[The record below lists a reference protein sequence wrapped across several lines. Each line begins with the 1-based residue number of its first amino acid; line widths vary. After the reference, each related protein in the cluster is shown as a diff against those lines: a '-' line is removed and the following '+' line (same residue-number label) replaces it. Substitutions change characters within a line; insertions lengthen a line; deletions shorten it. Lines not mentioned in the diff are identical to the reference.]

1 MTVIDRVETPARFHD
16 FGAIAASWRRGAVS
30 RFAGRY
36 AIVTG
41 AAGGIGAAIAARLL
55 KEGAT
60 VAAVDRDREGLTRL
74 PSAEGLH
81 RVTADLASVQD
92 TRDVVGR
99 AIAALGRPADIVV
112 SAAGVYALAPAA
124 EVEEKDWAFNQD
136 INLRAPFFVAQASV
150 AARAQDAIAR
160 ARGMAIVNIA
170 SVGAYRSGTGDA
182 ALSYSASK
190 AGLVALT
197 KSMAAEWAAQ
207 GVRVNVVSPGVI
219 DTSMVRIM
227 DDPEAGSAWLKA
239 RVPMGRLGRPE
250 EIAAVV
256 SFLASDDA
264 SYVTGAELIADGGY
278 MCR

>member
-1 MTVIDRVETPARFHD
+1 M
-16 FGAIAASWRRGAVS
+16 S
-30 RFAGRY
+30 RFAGRR

-41 AAGGIGAAIAARLL
+41 AAGGIGRAIVARLL
-55 KEGAT
+55 QEGAV
-60 VAAVDRDREGLTRL
+60 VAALDRDAESLARL
-74 PSAEGLH
+74 PSSPILS
-81 RVTADLASVQD
+81 RVEVDLASVAD
-92 TRDVVGR
+92 ARDAVRR
-99 AIAALGRPADIVV
+99 AVASLGAPADIVI

-124 EVEEKDWAFNQD
+124 KVEEKDWAFNQD
-136 INLRAPFFVAQASV
+136 INLRAPFFVAQAAV
-150 AARAQDAIAR
+150 AARAGDAAAT

-182 ALSYSASK
+182 ALSYATSK

-197 KSMAAEWAAQ
+197 RSMAAEWATQ

-227 DDPEAGSAWLKA
+227 DNPEAGAAWLKA

-256 SFLASDDA
+256 SFLVSDDA
-264 SYVTGAELIADGGY
+264 SYLTGAELIADGGY

>member
-1 MTVIDRVETPARFHD
+1 MTRFS
-16 FGAIAASWRRGAVS
+16 GRR
-30 RFAGRY
+30 

-55 KEGAT
+55 AEGAA
-60 VAAVDRDREGLTRL
+60 VAALDRDSSALDRL
-74 PSAEGLH
+74 PQVAAL
-81 RVTADLASVQD
+81 RAITADLRSPEAA
-92 TRDVVGR
+92 RDAVRR
-99 AIAALGRPADIVV
+99 AVAALGGSADVV
-112 SAAGVYALAPAA
+112 ISAAGVYALAPAA
-124 EVEEKDWAFNQD
+124 EIEAEDWNFNQD
-136 INLRAPFFVAQASV
+136 INLRAPFFVAQAAV
-150 AARAQDAIAR
+150 AARAADR
-160 ARGMAIVNIA
+160 AASERPLAIVNIA

-197 KSMAAEWAAQ
+197 RSMAAEWASQ

-227 DDPEAGSAWLKA
+227 DDPEAGSAWLRA
-239 RVPMGRLGRPE
+239 RVPMARLGRPD

-256 SFLASDDA
+256 CFLASEEA

>member
-1 MTVIDRVETPARFHD
+1 MT
-16 FGAIAASWRRGAVS
+16 
-30 RFAGRY
+30 RFAGRN

-41 AAGGIGAAIAARLL
+41 AAGGIGAAVVARLL
-55 KEGAT
+55 DEGAV
-60 VAAVDRDREGLTRL
+60 VAAIDRDRSALTAL
-74 PSAEGLH
+74 PDHAQLKRITG
-81 RVTADLASVQD
+81 DLRSIDA
-92 TRDVVGR
+92 TRR
-99 AIAALGRPADIVV
+99 AMTEAIEALGRPADIVI

-124 EVEEKDWAFNQD
+124 QIEAEDWDFNQD
-136 INLRAPFFVAQASV
+136 INLRAPFFVGQAAV
-150 AARAQDAIAR
+150 AARAANSAVAAR
-160 ARGMAIVNIA
+160 PMAIVNIS

-197 KSMAAEWAAQ
+197 KSMAAEWARQ

-227 DDPEAGSAWLKA
+227 DDPVAGTAWLNA
-239 RVPMGRLGRPE
+239 RVPMARLGRPE

-256 SFLASDDA
+256 CFLASDDA

>member
-1 MTVIDRVETPARFHD
+1 MTRFS
-16 FGAIAASWRRGAVS
+16 GRRAV
-30 RFAGRY
+30 
-36 AIVTG
+36 VTG

-55 KEGAT
+55 SEGAV
-60 VAAVDRDREGLTRL
+60 VAAIDCDAAGLAKL
-74 PSAEGLH
+74 PKGAALH
-81 RVTADLASVQD
+81 SIAADLRTPEGARHAMS
-92 TRDVVGR
+92 R
-99 AIAALGRPADIVV
+99 AIAALGAPADIVV

-124 EVEEKDWAFNQD
+124 EVQADDWNFNQD
-136 INLRAPFFVAQASV
+136 INLRAPFFVAQAAV
-150 AARAQDAIAR
+150 AARAADKAAAER
-160 ARGMAIVNIA
+160 PMAIVNIA

-197 KSMAAEWAAQ
+197 KSMAAEWASL
-207 GVRVNVVSPGVI
+207 GIRVNVVSPGVI

-227 DDPEAGSAWLKA
+227 DDPEAGAAWLRQ
-239 RVPMGRLGRPE
+239 RVPMARLGRPD

-256 SFLASDDA
+256 CFLASDEA

>member
-1 MTVIDRVETPARFHD
+1 M
-16 FGAIAASWRRGAVS
+16 S
-30 RFAGRY
+30 RFAGRR

-41 AAGGIGAAIAARLL
+41 AAGGIGRAIVARLL
-55 KEGAT
+55 QEGAV
-60 VAAVDRDREGLTRL
+60 VAALDRDAESLARL
-74 PSAEGLH
+74 PSSPILS
-81 RVTADLASVQD
+81 RVEVDLASVAD
-92 TRDVVGR
+92 ARDAVRR
-99 AIAALGRPADIVV
+99 AVASLGAPADIVI

-124 EVEEKDWAFNQD
+124 KVEEKDWACNQD
-136 INLRAPFFVAQASV
+136 INLRAPFFVAQAAV
-150 AARAQDAIAR
+150 AARAGDAAAT

-182 ALSYSASK
+182 ALSYATSK

-197 KSMAAEWAAQ
+197 RSMAAEWATQ

-227 DDPEAGSAWLKA
+227 DNPEAGAAWLKA

-256 SFLASDDA
+256 SFLVSDDA

>member
-1 MTVIDRVETPARFHD
+1 M
-16 FGAIAASWRRGAVS
+16 S
-30 RFAGRY
+30 RFAGRR

-41 AAGGIGAAIAARLL
+41 AAGGIGAAIVARLL
-55 KEGAT
+55 QEGAAI
-60 VAAVDRDREGLTRL
+60 AALDRDGEALARL
-74 PSAEGLH
+74 PGAHILY
-81 RVTADLASVQD
+81 RVEADLASVEGA
-92 TRDVVGR
+92 RDAVRR
-99 AIAALGRPADIVV
+99 AVAALGAPADIVV

-124 EVEEKDWAFNQD
+124 KVEEKDWTFNQD
-136 INLRAPFFVAQASV
+136 INLRAPFFVAQAAV
-150 AARAQDAIAR
+150 AARAADAVAG
-160 ARGMAIVNIA
+160 AHGMAIVNIA

-182 ALSYSASK
+182 ALSYAASK

-197 KSMAAEWAAQ
+197 RSMAAEWATQ

-227 DDPEAGSAWLKA
+227 DNPEAGAAWLKA

-256 SFLASDDA
+256 SFLVSDDA

>member
-1 MTVIDRVETPARFHD
+1 M
-16 FGAIAASWRRGAVS
+16 S
-30 RFAGRY
+30 RFAARR

-41 AAGGIGAAIAARLL
+41 AAGGIGSAIVARLL
-55 KEGAT
+55 REGAA
-60 VAAVDRDREGLTRL
+60 VAALDRD
-74 PSAEGLH
+74 AEGLARLPDSRILS
-81 RVTADLASVQD
+81 RVEAELASVAD
-92 TRDVVGR
+92 ARDAVRR
-99 AIAALGRPADIVV
+99 AVAALGAPADIVI

-124 EVEEKDWAFNQD
+124 KVEEEDWAFNQD
-136 INLRAPFFVAQASV
+136 INLRAPFFVAQAAV
-150 AARAQDAIAR
+150 AARAGDAAAS

-182 ALSYSASK
+182 ALSYAASK

-197 KSMAAEWAAQ
+197 RSMAAEWATQ

-227 DDPEAGSAWLKA
+227 DNPEAGAAWLKA

-256 SFLASDDA
+256 SFLVSDDA